1 MYNKL
6 INILIEP
13 KSLISYFGV
22 LPLLFIYI
30 DIYKS
35 HLFDVGLL
43 KNFIIFYCLIIF
55 TFIGA
60 MRWDFNRKSYFLD
73 VLCGFLPS
81 LISSIL
87 IFFTLS
93 GINHSLIYVYIIL
106 CFILQLIADYVYSQL
121 KHKEKYF
128 FLVVRLPVTLI
139 VIFSLCYFI
148 VV

>member
-60 MRWDFNRKSYFLD
+60 MRWDFNRKSYFVD
-73 VLCGFLPS
+73 VLYGFLPS

-87 IFFTLS
+87 IFLTLS
-93 GINHSLIYVYIIL
+93 GINHILIYLYIIL
-106 CFILQLIADYVYSQL
+106 CFILQLIVDYFYSQL

-139 VIFSLCYFI
+139 IIFSLCYLII
-148 VV
+148 V